1 MPFRKGP
8 RILGAAP
15 VRRITVD
22 MLEVKVHYSQGLA
35 SQAGSESCGVW
46 SNPQAEALTG
56 ESIGRVLSHE
66 SPETG
71 VPRNWAYAE
80 GNTALDENASSAQTP
95 RGRRPRAC
103 ADAYRAGTERAD
115 CHPSGMM
122 ALAGRIGKSKMN
134 ADDER

>member
-1 MPFRKGP
+1 
-8 RILGAAP
+8 
-15 VRRITVD
+15 

-35 SQAGSESCGVW
+35 SQAGSESCGGW
-46 SNPQAEALTG
+46 SNSPAEALTG

-66 SPETG
+66 SPKTG

-80 GNTALDENASSAQTP
+80 GNTGRDENARPAQTP

-115 CHPSGMM
+115 CRPLGKM
-122 ALAGRIGKSKMN
+122 ALMGRIGKSKT
-134 ADDER
+134 

>member
-1 MPFRKGP
+1 M
-8 RILGAAP
+8 LE
-15 VRRITVD
+15 RRITVD

-35 SQAGSESCGVW
+35 SQAGSESCGVG

-66 SPETG
+66 SRKIG
-71 VPRNWAYAE
+71 VPRTSAGVE
-80 GNTALDENASSAQTP
+80 GKTALDDSASPERTP

-115 CHPSGMM
+115 CRPLARMEQ
-122 ALAGRIGKSKMN
+122 AGRIGKSK
-134 ADDER
+134 DERR